1 MRADKSTLR
10 LDESGFFASDTSP
23 VTGGTEPQRERRY
36 VLAILVLVFASSH
49 VDRQIMGILGQ
60 PIKESLALTDTQLGL
75 MTGLMFALFYA
86 TLGMPI
92 AMWADRG
99 NRRNIIALSI
109 SLWSAATAIC
119 GAAANYG
126 QLLVA
131 RIFVGVGE
139 AGSNPPSHSIIAD
152 LYEPEV
158 RTTAMAIFAT
168 GVNFGILIG
177 FLLGGWVNEWIGWR
191 WAFVIAGVPG
201 LLLGL
206 IVRFTVH
213 EPIRGQSDPGTAVR
227 HAPPFPDVIRTMTK
241 KPVVLHFVLGS
252 ALASFVGYAVVL
264 WIPVYFVRIHEV
276 GTGVA
281 GTWLALLI
289 GGGGALGT
297 FLGGYF
303 ADRLSTRHGPSWR
316 SWIIALAI
324 IVALPFSLVTY
335 FSDSAFQGFIAFAIP
350 SILGGVYIGPTFA
363 MVQSQMPIEMRSVA
377 ASINLFVGNIIGLGL
392 GPYAVGAISDA
403 LQPTYG
409 SNSLRYALST
419 LAIISVWSALHFFLG
434 GRRIRDGFSPT
445 SPGTISKP
453 SGNRIR
459 LDSTSDSS

>member
-1 MRADKSTLR
+1 MNGAPHTID
-10 LDESGFFASDTSP
+10 SG
-23 VTGGTEPQRERRY
+23 EPQRERRY
-36 VLAILVLVFASSH
+36 VLAVLVLVFASSH

-86 TLGMPI
+86 TLGMPM

-109 SLWSAATAIC
+109 SLWSAATALC
-119 GAAANYG
+119 GAASNYG
-126 QLLVA
+126 QLLIA
-131 RIFVGVGE
+131 RVFVGVGE
-139 AGSNPPSHSIIAD
+139 AGSNPPSHSIISD
-152 LYEPEV
+152 LYEPEI

-191 WAFVIAGVPG
+191 WAFVIAGLPG
-201 LLLGL
+201 LILGL
-206 IVRFTVH
+206 IVRFTVR
-213 EPIRGQSDPGTAVR
+213 EPLRGQSDPGALVKR
-227 HAPPFPDVIRTMTK
+227 APPFPVVIRTMVK

-276 GTGVA
+276 GTGMT

-303 ADRLSTRHGPSWR
+303 ADRLSIRYGPSWR
-316 SWIIALAI
+316 SWIVAIA
-324 IVALPFSLVTY
+324 IVAALPFSLVTY
-335 FSDSAFQGFIAFAIP
+335 FSDSAFRGFIAFVVPA
-350 SILGGVYIGPTFA
+350 ILGGVFIGPTFA

-377 ASINLFVGNIIGLGL
+377 ASLNLFVGNIIGLGL
-392 GPYAVGAISDA
+392 GPYAVGAISDV

-409 SNSLRYALST
+409 GNSLRYALSALT
-419 LAIISVWSALHFFLG
+419 IVSIWSALHFFLG
-434 GRRIRDGFSPT
+434 GRKIRDEASLITTGTLTKPPT
-445 SPGTISKP
+445 IE
-453 SGNRIR
+453 
-459 LDSTSDSS
+459 

>member
-1 MRADKSTLR
+1 MNGAPHTIDS
-10 LDESGFFASDTSP
+10 E
-23 VTGGTEPQRERRY
+23 EPQRERRY
-36 VLAILVLVFASSH
+36 VLAVLVLVFASSH

-86 TLGMPI
+86 TLGMPM

-109 SLWSAATAIC
+109 SLWSAATALC
-119 GAAANYG
+119 GAASNYG
-126 QLLVA
+126 QLLIA
-131 RIFVGVGE
+131 RVFVGVGE
-139 AGSNPPSHSIIAD
+139 AGSNPPSHSIISD
-152 LYEPEV
+152 LYEPEI

-191 WAFVIAGVPG
+191 WAFVIAGLPG
-201 LLLGL
+201 LILGL
-206 IVRFTVH
+206 IVRFTVR
-213 EPIRGQSDPGTAVR
+213 EPLRGQSDPGALVKR
-227 HAPPFPDVIRTMTK
+227 APPFPVVIRTMVK

-276 GTGVA
+276 GTGMT

-303 ADRLSTRHGPSWR
+303 ADRLSIRYGPSWR
-316 SWIIALAI
+316 SWIVAIA
-324 IVALPFSLVTY
+324 IVAALPFSLVTY
-335 FSDSAFQGFIAFAIP
+335 FSDSAFRGFIAFVVPA
-350 SILGGVYIGPTFA
+350 ILGGVFIGPTFA

-377 ASINLFVGNIIGLGL
+377 ASLNLFVGNIIGLGL
-392 GPYAVGAISDA
+392 GPYAVGAISDV

-409 SNSLRYALST
+409 GNSLRYALSA
-419 LAIISVWSALHFFLG
+419 LAIVSIWSALHFFLG
-434 GRRIRDGFSPT
+434 GRKIRDEASLITTGTLTKPPT
-445 SPGTISKP
+445 IE
-453 SGNRIR
+453 
-459 LDSTSDSS
+459 

>member
-1 MRADKSTLR
+1 MNEAPHTIDSR
-10 LDESGFFASDTSP
+10 
-23 VTGGTEPQRERRY
+23 EPQRERRY
-36 VLAILVLVFASSH
+36 VLAVLVLVFASSH

-86 TLGMPI
+86 TLGMPM

-109 SLWSAATAIC
+109 SLWSAATALC
-119 GAAANYG
+119 GAASNYG
-126 QLLVA
+126 QLLIA
-131 RIFVGVGE
+131 RVFVGVGE
-139 AGSNPPSHSIIAD
+139 AGSNPPSHSIISD
-152 LYEPEV
+152 LYEPEI

-191 WAFVIAGVPG
+191 WAFVIAGLPG
-201 LLLGL
+201 LILGL
-206 IVRFTVH
+206 IVRFTVR
-213 EPIRGQSDPGTAVR
+213 EPLRGQSDPGALVKR
-227 HAPPFPDVIRTMTK
+227 APPFPVVIRTMVK

-276 GTGVA
+276 GTGMT

-303 ADRLSTRHGPSWR
+303 ADRLSIRYGPSWR
-316 SWIIALAI
+316 SWIVAIA
-324 IVALPFSLVTY
+324 IVAALPFSLVTY
-335 FSDSAFQGFIAFAIP
+335 FSDSAFRGFIAFVVPA
-350 SILGGVYIGPTFA
+350 ILGGVFIGPTFA

-377 ASINLFVGNIIGLGL
+377 ASLNLFVGNIIGLGL
-392 GPYAVGAISDA
+392 GPYAVGAISDV

-409 SNSLRYALST
+409 GNSLRYALSA
-419 LAIISVWSALHFFLG
+419 LAIVSIWSALHFFLG
-434 GRRIRDGFSPT
+434 GRKIRDEASLITTGTLTKPPT
-445 SPGTISKP
+445 IE
-453 SGNRIR
+453 
-459 LDSTSDSS
+459 

>member
-1 MRADKSTLR
+1 MNGAPHTID
-10 LDESGFFASDTSP
+10 SG
-23 VTGGTEPQRERRY
+23 EPQRERRY
-36 VLAILVLVFASSH
+36 VLAVLVLVFASSH

-86 TLGMPI
+86 TLGMPM

-109 SLWSAATAIC
+109 SLWSAATALC
-119 GAAANYG
+119 GAASNYG
-126 QLLVA
+126 QLLIA

-158 RTTAMAIFAT
+158 RTAAMAIFAT

-191 WAFVIAGVPG
+191 WAFVIAGLPG
-201 LLLGL
+201 LILGL

-213 EPIRGQSDPGTAVR
+213 EPVRGQSDPSALVKR
-227 HAPPFPDVIRTMTK
+227 PPPFPVVIRTMMK

-264 WIPVYFVRIHEV
+264 WIPVYFVRIHEL
-276 GTGVA
+276 GTGMT

-303 ADRLSTRHGPSWR
+303 ADRLSIRYGPSWR
-316 SWIIALAI
+316 SWIVAIA
-324 IVALPFSLVTY
+324 IVAALPFSLVTY
-335 FSDSAFQGFIAFAIP
+335 FSDSAFRGFIAFVVPA
-350 SILGGVYIGPTFA
+350 ILGGVFIGPTFA

-377 ASINLFVGNIIGLGL
+377 ASLNLFVGNIIGLGL
-392 GPYAVGAISDA
+392 GPYAVGAISDV

-409 SNSLRYALST
+409 GNSLRYALSA
-419 LAIISVWSALHFFLG
+419 LAIVSIWSALHFFLG
-434 GRRIRDGFSPT
+434 GRKIRDEASLITTGTLTKPPT
-445 SPGTISKP
+445 IE
-453 SGNRIR
+453 
-459 LDSTSDSS
+459 

>member
-1 MRADKSTLR
+1 M
-10 LDESGFFASDTSP
+10 
-23 VTGGTEPQRERRY
+23 TGHTEPQRERRH

-60 PIKESLALTDTQLGL
+60 PIKESLALSDTQLGL

-92 AMWADRG
+92 AMWQ
-99 NRRNIIALSI
+99 I
-109 SLWSAATAIC
+109 AATVETSSLYRFTLEC
-119 GAAANYG
+119 GHGHLWRCCKLRPVIGRQDIRRCWGSRFQSAVPFDHCRP
-126 QLLVA
+126 L
-131 RIFVGVGE
+131 R
-139 AGSNPPSHSIIAD
+139 AGSSHHCHGNI
-152 LYEPEV
+152 
-158 RTTAMAIFAT
+158 RH

-191 WAFVIAGVPG
+191 WAFVIAGLPG

-206 IVRFTVH
+206 IVRFTVR
-213 EPIRGQSDPGTAVR
+213 EPIRGQSDPGTVVR
-227 HAPPFPDVIRTMTK
+227 HAPRFPVVIRTMTK

-264 WIPVYFVRIHEV
+264 WIPVYFVRIHDV
-276 GTGVA
+276 GTGLV

-324 IVALPFSLVTY
+324 IIALPFSLVTY
-335 FSDSAFQGFIAFAIP
+335 FSDSPFQGFIAFVIP

-403 LQPTYG
+403 LQPIYG
-409 SNSLRYALST
+409 GNSLRYALSA

-434 GRRIRDGFSPT
+434 GRCIRDGLPPT
-445 SPGTISKP
+445 SPGRISNP
-453 SGNRIR
+453 RAIE
-459 LDSTSDSS
+459 

>member
-1 MRADKSTLR
+1 M
-10 LDESGFFASDTSP
+10 SGSIANEASHMTR
-23 VTGGTEPQRERRY
+23 GTEPRRERRY

-75 MTGLMFALFYA
+75 MTGLMFAVFYA
-86 TLGMPI
+86 TLGMPM

-119 GAAANYG
+119 GAASNYG
-126 QLLVA
+126 QLLIA

-152 LYEPEV
+152 LYEPDV

-191 WAFVIAGVPG
+191 WAFVIAGLPG
-201 LLLGL
+201 LILGL
-206 IVRFTVH
+206 VVRFTLR
-213 EPIRGQSDPGTAVR
+213 EPIRGQSDPGELVR
-227 HAPPFPDVIRTMTK
+227 QAPPFPIVFRTMVK
-241 KPVVLHFVLGS
+241 KRVVLHFVLGS

-264 WIPVYFVRIHEV
+264 WIPVYFVRIHDV
-276 GTGVA
+276 GTGMA

-303 ADRLSTRHGPSWR
+303 ADRLSISRGPSWR
-316 SWIIALAI
+316 SWIAAIA
-324 IVALPFSLVTY
+324 IVAALPFSLLTY
-335 FSDSAFQGFIAFAIP
+335 FSDSAFQGFIAFMIP
-350 SILGGVYIGPTFA
+350 SILGGVFIGPTFA

-392 GPYAVGAISDA
+392 GPYAVGAISDT

-409 SNSLRYALST
+409 EDSLRYALSA
-419 LAIISVWSALHFFLG
+419 LAIVSIWSALHFFLG
-434 GRRIRDGFSPT
+434 GRQIRKEGLLT
-445 SPGTISKP
+445 SPGAPPNP
-453 SGNRIR
+453 SSI
-459 LDSTSDSS
+459 D

>member
-1 MRADKSTLR
+1 MNEAPHSIDSK
-10 LDESGFFASDTSP
+10 
-23 VTGGTEPQRERRY
+23 EPQRERRY
-36 VLAILVLVFASSH
+36 VLAVLVLVFASSH

-86 TLGMPI
+86 TLGMPM

-119 GAAANYG
+119 GAASNYG
-126 QLLVA
+126 QLLIA
-131 RIFVGVGE
+131 RVFVGVGE

-191 WAFVIAGVPG
+191 WAFVIAGLPG
-201 LLLGL
+201 LILGL
-206 IVRFTVH
+206 IVRFTLR
-213 EPIRGQSDPGTAVR
+213 EPVRGQSDPGALVKR
-227 HAPPFPDVIRTMTK
+227 APPFAVVIRTMVK

-276 GTGVA
+276 GTGMT

-303 ADRLSTRHGPSWR
+303 ADRLSIRYGPRWR
-316 SWIIALAI
+316 SWVVAIA
-324 IVALPFSLVTY
+324 IVAALPFSLVTY
-335 FSDSAFQGFIAFAIP
+335 FSDSAFGGFIAFVVPA
-350 SILGGVYIGPTFA
+350 ILGGVFIGPTFA

-377 ASINLFVGNIIGLGL
+377 ASLNLFVGNIIGLGL
-392 GPYAVGAISDA
+392 GPYAVGAISDV
-403 LQPTYG
+403 LRPTYG
-409 SNSLRYALST
+409 GNSLRYALSA
-419 LAIISVWSALHFFLG
+419 LAIVSIWSALHFFLG
-434 GRRIRDGFSPT
+434 GRQIRDEASLIA
-445 SPGTISKP
+445 PGTPTKP
-453 SGNRIR
+453 PTIE
-459 LDSTSDSS
+459 

>member
-1 MRADKSTLR
+1 MVRADKSTLR
-10 LDESGFFASDTSP
+10 LDESGIFANDTSDM
-23 VTGGTEPQRERRY
+23 TEGTKPQRERRY

-191 WAFVIAGVPG
+191 WAFVC
-201 LLLGL
+201 LL
-206 IVRFTVH
+206 
-213 EPIRGQSDPGTAVR
+213 
-227 HAPPFPDVIRTMTK
+227 
-241 KPVVLHFVLGS
+241 
-252 ALASFVGYAVVL
+252 Y
-264 WIPVYFVRIHEV
+264 
-276 GTGVA
+276 
-281 GTWLALLI
+281 
-289 GGGGALGT
+289 
-297 FLGGYF
+297 
-303 ADRLSTRHGPSWR
+303 
-316 SWIIALAI
+316 
-324 IVALPFSLVTY
+324 
-335 FSDSAFQGFIAFAIP
+335 
-350 SILGGVYIGPTFA
+350 
-363 MVQSQMPIEMRSVA
+363 
-377 ASINLFVGNIIGLGL
+377 
-392 GPYAVGAISDA
+392 
-403 LQPTYG
+403 
-409 SNSLRYALST
+409 
-419 LAIISVWSALHFFLG
+419 
-434 GRRIRDGFSPT
+434 T
-445 SPGTISKP
+445 SPSP
-453 SGNRIR
+453 R
-459 LDSTSDSS
+459 D

>member
-1 MRADKSTLR
+1 MNGAPHTID
-10 LDESGFFASDTSP
+10 SG
-23 VTGGTEPQRERRY
+23 EPQRERRY
-36 VLAILVLVFASSH
+36 VLAVLVLVFASSH

-86 TLGMPI
+86 TLGMPM

-109 SLWSAATAIC
+109 SLWSAATALC
-119 GAAANYG
+119 GAASNYG
-126 QLLVA
+126 QLLIA
-131 RIFVGVGE
+131 RVFVGVGE
-139 AGSNPPSHSIIAD
+139 AGSNPPSHSIISD
-152 LYEPEV
+152 LYEPEI

-191 WAFVIAGVPG
+191 WAFVIAGLPG
-201 LLLGL
+201 LILGL
-206 IVRFTVH
+206 IVRFTVR
-213 EPIRGQSDPGTAVR
+213 EPLRGQSDPGALVKR
-227 HAPPFPDVIRTMTK
+227 APPFPVVIRTMVK

-276 GTGVA
+276 GTGMT

-303 ADRLSTRHGPSWR
+303 ADRLSIRYGPSWR
-316 SWIIALAI
+316 SWIVAIA
-324 IVALPFSLVTY
+324 IVAALPFSLVTY
-335 FSDSAFQGFIAFAIP
+335 FSDSAFRGFIAFVVPA
-350 SILGGVYIGPTFA
+350 ILGGVFIGPTFA

-377 ASINLFVGNIIGLGL
+377 ASLNLFVGNIIGLGL
-392 GPYAVGAISDA
+392 GPYAVGAISDV

-409 SNSLRYALST
+409 GNSLRYALSA
-419 LAIISVWSALHFFLG
+419 LAIVSIWSALHFFLG
-434 GRRIRDGFSPT
+434 GRKIRDEASLIT
-445 SPGTISKP
+445 PGTLTKP
-453 SGNRIR
+453 PTIE
-459 LDSTSDSS
+459 